1 MRTKLL
7 LIIGILGI
15 VAFSLAAQLNILQA
29 APQAVP
35 AYPDQRDAA
44 RAAAYWMV
52 REFQNDDGGY
62 ASFSG
67 GANQA
72 PSSVAGTLDAILA
85 IAAAGYNPAAIF
97 PGESAAPLGF
107 LADNPDDLLDYAM
120 VDGSQSGKVV
130 LALTA
135 SAVDPRTFAGHDFA
149 AELIGSLEAS
159 GAYGVAAPFKQSVA
173 ILGVAAVGEP
183 VPASAVDW
191 LIDRQAA
198 DGSWDDGFG
207 TVSNPDATAM
217 AIMALLAAGRLPA
230 DPAIQAA
237 VDFLAAG
244 QLADGW
250 EYGSGF
256 GASANTTALVVQAL
270 GALGEDW
277 YSAGGPWVVEG
288 QTPLAA
294 LLAYQSASGA
304 FQSDFGQGP
313 FDDFYATAQAVP
325 AVTGR
330 FFPLPARY
338 EAARLALSCI
348 TAMQDPDSG
357 GWPNFNAA
365 DPDAAG
371 TSRAIQAIAAM
382 GEDPQSGRWTTAGG
396 INSAE
401 ALEALTP
408 AYLSEGR
415 GGRVGI
421 VMQGVVAAGAP
432 YDVANFAGE
441 DLPLLMSGYLSP
453 TGEYDSTAF
462 GIFAHSEGMLGLLAA
477 EEQVAPQA
485 IDVLLSAQTAGDW
498 GDPDSNGI
506 ALQVLGGIPMAAR
519 TGTMEALL
527 ATQVVDGGW
536 GFGGITSPSSS
547 AEVVQGLTAVGRN
560 PFGPEWS
567 RIVDGRVVNAADA
580 VMAQQGDNGCW
591 PNAFGPGDD
600 PYSTTDAIL
609 LLTRQPGWG
618 FSTMNLPV
626 VTAGQV
632 TRN

>member
-159 GAYGVAAPFKQSVA
+159 GAYNVAAPFKQSVA

-183 VPASAVDW
+183 VPASAVGW